1 MIREDTWP
9 IIDQFFR
16 EMPEAIGKLPTFQ
29 EALADRLKEGKEIGE
44 QQGALHHAHQTVFRQ
59 LQHRFN
65 QVPNGIVQQIEAS
78 SSLEQLDQ
86 WLDQIIA
93 AKKLEEIERLFQKQ
107 A

>member
-29 EALADRLKEGKEIGE
+29 EALTDSLKQGE
-44 QQGALHHAHQTVFRQ
+44 KQGALHHAHQTVFRQ

>member
-1 MIREDTWP
+1 
-9 IIDQFFR
+9 
-16 EMPEAIGKLPTFQ
+16 
-29 EALADRLKEGKEIGE
+29 
-44 QQGALHHAHQTVFRQ
+44 
-59 LQHRFN
+59 
-65 QVPNGIVQQIEAS
+65 VQQIEAS